1 MIRLALK
8 MLIGDRL
15 KYIGLIAGMA
25 FAAMMIAQQ
34 ASIFIGL
41 AEQTTTF
48 IRDRQNVDLWVM
60 DNQIKFSEDRQPM
73 RDTLLQRV
81 RGVDGVEWA
90 VPMYKD
96 WLKVR
101 LPDGTRTQAIVV
113 GLDDATLIGAPDKMS
128 PETLLKLR
136 QDPGIIVDKRDMPT
150 KLRLARAGDAPIT
163 IGTNISIN
171 DNDALIVDSFSGSTS
186 FFWDPI
192 IYTTFSRA
200 TKFAPKERNLMSFVM
215 VRAKAGEDLST
226 LASRIETATGYK
238 ALTRDQFESTTR
250 TYILQSTGILVNFG
264 LAVALGFIVGM
275 ISTGQ
280 TFFNFTLDNL
290 RYFASLK
297 AMGAANRTLISMV
310 LTQVVAVVV
319 LSFGIGVGIAA
330 AMGAAI
336 RKSNLAF
343 EMPWQ
348 VPAFTLFALLV
359 IGGLAGVLSLVKV
372 MRLEPGVVFKS

>member
-8 MLIGDRL
+8 MLVGDRL

-48 IRDRQNVDLWVM
+48 IRDRQSVDLWVM

-96 WLKVR
+96 WLKIR

-113 GLDDATLIGAPDKMS
+113 GLDDATLIGAPDKMP

-136 QDPGIIVDKRDMPT
+136 QDPGIIVDTRDMPT

-171 DNDALIVDSFSGSTS
+171 DNDALIVDSFAGSTS

-192 IYTTFSRA
+192 IYTTYSRA

-215 VRAKAGEDLST
+215 VRAKPGEDLTT
-226 LASRIETATGYK
+226 LAARIEAATGYK

-348 VPAFTLFALLV
+348 VPVFTLFALLA
-359 IGGLAGVLSLVKV
+359 IGGLTGVLSLIKV
-372 MRLEPGVVFKS
+372 MRLEPGVVFKA

>member
-8 MLIGDRL
+8 MLVGDRL

-48 IRDRQNVDLWVM
+48 IRDRQSVDLWVM

-96 WLKVR
+96 WLKIR

-113 GLDDATLIGAPDKMS
+113 GLDDATLIGAPDKMP

-136 QDPGIIVDKRDMPT
+136 QDPGIIVDTRDMPT

-171 DNDALIVDSFSGSTS
+171 DNDALIVDSFAGSTS

-192 IYTTFSRA
+192 IYTTYSRA

-215 VRAKAGEDLST
+215 VRAKPGEDLAT
-226 LASRIETATGYK
+226 LAERIETATGYK

-348 VPAFTLFALLV
+348 VPVFTLFALLA
-359 IGGLAGVLSLVKV
+359 IGGLTGVLSLIKV
-372 MRLEPGVVFKS
+372 MRLEPGVVFKA

>member
-90 VPMYKD
+90 VPLYKD

-171 DNDALIVDSFSGSTS
+171 DNDALIVDSFAGSTS

-192 IYTTFSRA
+192 IYTTYSRA

-372 MRLEPGVVFKS
+372 MRLEPGVVFKA

>member
-1 MIRLALK
+1 MISLALK

-90 VPMYKD
+90 VPLYKD

-192 IYTTFSRA
+192 IYTTYSRA

-215 VRAKAGEDLST
+215 VRAKVGEDLSA
-226 LASRIETATGYK
+226 LASRIENATGYK

-372 MRLEPGVVFKS
+372 MRLEPGVVFKA